1 MVTVVVLV
9 SFKGSRPASRIQVK
23 VICPKVTSGRL
34 MGLYLR
40 SGLALTLLVL
50 HVCPLSDQPRPLFSG
65 VSYVLIDGHWSMTVC
80 LCDVEL

>member
-1 MVTVVVLV
+1 
-9 SFKGSRPASRIQVK
+9 
-23 VICPKVTSGRL
+23 

-65 VSYVLIDGHWSMTVC
+65 ASYVLTDGYWSMTVC
-80 LCDVEL
+80 LCSVEV